1 MTTIRLIVLVILSYM
16 LGMFSGFSMQGEMS
30 SVEKFI
36 SVMEEI
42 LNSNPYG
49 AEVLAWVFEM
59 AYTIISYTVLTALVV
74 GILVLVHKL
83 ARAQSDAAATA
94 LTTSIWSEEDEALL
108 RELIK
113 KDIQST
119 PSNT

>member
-1 MTTIRLIVLVILSYM
+1 
-16 LGMFSGFSMQGEMS
+16 
-30 SVEKFI
+30 
-36 SVMEEI
+36 
-42 LNSNPYG
+42 
-49 AEVLAWVFEM
+49 VFEM